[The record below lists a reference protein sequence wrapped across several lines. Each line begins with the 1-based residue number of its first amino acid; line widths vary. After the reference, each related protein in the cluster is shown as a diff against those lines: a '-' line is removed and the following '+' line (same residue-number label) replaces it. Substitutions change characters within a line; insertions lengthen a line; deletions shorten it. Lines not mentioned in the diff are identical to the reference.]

1 MQILKTI
8 TSTLR
13 GRLGTC
19 AQNPERSH
27 PCEKGRGIN
36 RWVIYKHLCVAKSE
50 FGLNDRCLAVLSSLL
65 SFLPDDEISEKR
77 GIVVFPSNRQLSLRA
92 HGMPESTLRRH
103 LASLIEAGIIAR
115 NDSPTRKRY
124 AHKDREGAVALAF
137 GFSFAPLLDRA
148 SEITSSADKI
158 LADQRTLKLLRDE
171 VSVIRR
177 YIAAAFSENA
187 NESASLVEVLKAL
200 FVRFRGVVDTIPR
213 RASINELTT
222 IKVNLEAIRQ
232 ELVIALKNMDIVSEM
247 SGIVAQTERQHNES
261 LPESQFESKN
271 VKVVDLKS
279 PRPETPET
287 VMRARPHSAEVSVST
302 LPLDMVLRACP
313 NIRDYSSNGIA
324 SWRDLIDASRTVSTF
339 LGITQS
345 AYALACQ
352 VMGIQ
357 SVSAV
362 VASILQRIGEINSA
376 GGYLRSLT
384 QKAKAGEFSVAQMLM
399 VGLKANAA
407 SAV

>member
-1 MQILKTI
+1 
-8 TSTLR
+8 
-13 GRLGTC
+13 
-19 AQNPERSH
+19 
-27 PCEKGRGIN
+27 
-36 RWVIYKHLCVAKSE
+36 
-50 FGLNDRCLAVLSSLL
+50 
-65 SFLPDDEISEKR
+65 
-77 GIVVFPSNRQLSLRA
+77 
-92 HGMPESTLRRH
+92 MPESTLRRH

-124 AHKDREGAVALAF
+124 AHKDREGTVALAF

-171 VSVIRR
+171 VSIIRR

-187 NESASLVEVLKAL
+187 NESASLVEGLKAL
-200 FVRFRGVVDTIPR
+200 FVRFRGVVDIIPR

-261 LPESQFESKN
+261 LLESQFESKN
-271 VKVVDLKS
+271 VKVIDLKS
-279 PRPETPET
+279 TRPETPET

-345 AYALACQ
+345 AYAQACQ

-384 QKAKAGEFSVAQMLM
+384 QKARAGEFSVAQMLM